1 MSDTDGD
8 TINGEFWV
16 CPWCGALFLSSE
28 MRREHMQEPCP
39 QKPEDD

>member
-8 TINGEFWV
+8 TIDGEFWV
-16 CPWCGALFLSSE
+16 CPWCGALFVSPHT
-28 MRREHMQEPCP
+28 RRDHMQSCP